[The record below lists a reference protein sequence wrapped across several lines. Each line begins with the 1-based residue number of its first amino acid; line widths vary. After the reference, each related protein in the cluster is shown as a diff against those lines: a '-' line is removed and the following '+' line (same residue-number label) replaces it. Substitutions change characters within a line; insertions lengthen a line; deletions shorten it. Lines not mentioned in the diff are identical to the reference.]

1 MGRSGTSSLASCL
14 SSGSMG
20 FSCAQEPYILSS
32 GMYKNS
38 KNEIADTFRSN
49 FCKEIGSNENQVKIN
64 EEEKIYKSL
73 DFLYENFQG
82 VKHVYSNQID
92 FMNFHILKYCN
103 ERSINIIHLYR
114 ENILECAISNML
126 ISQTGVSGNSKENK
140 NIIKNFKFKEID
152 MIKLDKTINRLSQKL
167 KNNKEIIKSIT
178 DDNYYEINKELLYS
192 STYKKRQ
199 SEFKKICKY
208 LNIEFEE
215 LDLEFIKNNM
225 FKNDALYSRQSVY
238 ASIPNY
244 KQLLNFQNEKFIL

>member
-38 KNEIADTFRSN
+38 KNKIADTFRSN
-49 FCKEIGSNENQVKIN
+49 FCKEIGSNKNQVKIN
-64 EEEKIYKSL
+64 EKEKIYESL

-92 FMNFHILKYCN
+92 FINFHILKYCN
-103 ERSINIIHLYR
+103 ERNINIVHLYR

-126 ISQTGVSGNSKENK
+126 ISQTGVSGNSRKNK
-140 NIIKNFKFKEID
+140 NIIKNFKFKEVDIV
-152 MIKLDKTINRLSQKL
+152 KLNKTITGLSQKL
-167 KNNKEIIKSIT
+167 KKNKKIIKSIT
-178 DDNYYEINKELLYS
+178 KGNYYEISKELLYS
-192 STYKKRQ
+192 DTYKKRQ
-199 SEFKKICKY
+199 NEFKEICKY
-208 LNIEFEE
+208 LKIKFEE
-215 LDLEFIKNNM
+215 LDLEFVKNNM
-225 FKNDALYSRQSVY
+225 FKNDVLYNKQSVY